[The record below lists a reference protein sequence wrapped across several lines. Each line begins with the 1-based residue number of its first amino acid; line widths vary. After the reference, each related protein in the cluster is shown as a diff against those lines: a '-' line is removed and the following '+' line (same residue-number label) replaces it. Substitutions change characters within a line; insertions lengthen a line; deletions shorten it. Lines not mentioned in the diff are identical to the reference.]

1 MSILENFLPAY
12 LEEVVG
18 DRFGRSDLLPEID
31 HRFLHP
37 FQVHAVVDMTHMVDV
52 LGQNADRVMIG
63 LAHHGRRMGVADIG
77 VNIVT
82 GAVLQFAAG
91 RSGQSL
97 GGRWRSG
104 EGRQLLIE
112 GPFEGGPCFA
122 AGDIGLEVCKFRK
135 QGPCGRAA

>member
-1 MSILENFLPAY
+1 
-12 LEEVVG
+12 
-18 DRFGRSDLLPEID
+18 
-31 HRFLHP
+31 
-37 FQVHAVVDMTHMVDV
+37 
-52 LGQNADRVMIG
+52 
-63 LAHHGRRMGVADIG
+63 MGVADIG

-112 GPFEGGPCFA
+112 GPFEGDSKQDAETA
-122 AGDIGLEVCKFRK
+122 AAAALLEKIS
-135 QGPCGRAA
+135 